1 MIEIEPQIFWPL
13 ILSLFF
19 NTVIQ
24 SKSNLKPRLEQQ
36 LKIANANQWQ
46 EN

>member
-1 MIEIEPQIFWPL
+1 MQGLGKKETQIGHMIEIEPQIFWPL

-24 SKSNLKPRLEQQ
+24 SKSNLKSHV
-36 LKIANANQWQ
+36 
-46 EN
+46 